1 MPKLVTEKIRKIIK
15 NHVSL
20 KSKIIEIHWKNMCFL
35 RFRRLHV
42 RTVKVSKKDQKWN
55 QNPFEIRWNIN
66 TKIMLEKREP
76 KYEKSS
82 KKWSKR
88 IRWGPTWHPKSPKWV
103 KMAGAHTRVGV
114 FYAALLTSLVS
125 DTAKVLQAFI
135 LNGFGKG
142 FLEFPLRH
150 CRFSA
155 APRSAGLIQFSGL
168 IFWRCWGASCSKV
181 LLVCCSTR
189 SAGLNQCLFTQASG
203 IYRCCQQKGIGKNWP
218 AFGLV

>member
-1 MPKLVTEKIRKIIK
+1 MKKHQANDPKGSAGAQHGIQ
-15 NHVSL
+15 NH
-20 KSKIIEIHWKNMCFL
+20 
-35 RFRRLHV
+35 
-42 RTVKVSKKDQKWN
+42 
-55 QNPFEIRWNIN
+55 
-66 TKIMLEKREP
+66 
-76 KYEKSS
+76 SS
-82 KKWSKR
+82 D
-88 IRWGPTWHPKSPKWV
+88 V

-114 FYAALLTSLVS
+114 FFAALLTSLVL
-125 DTAKVLQAFI
+125 DTAKFLQAFI

-203 IYRCCQQKGIGKNWP
+203 IYRYLRKHPRSLCQRKNNQNTITYKWIITYKYNTFGNKLQK
-218 AFGLV
+218 